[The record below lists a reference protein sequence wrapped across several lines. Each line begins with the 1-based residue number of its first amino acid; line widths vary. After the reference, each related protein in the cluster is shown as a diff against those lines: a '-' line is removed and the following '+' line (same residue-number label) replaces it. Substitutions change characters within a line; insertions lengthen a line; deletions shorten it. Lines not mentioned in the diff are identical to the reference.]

1 MRGGEN
7 VGYKVKRGSTPT
19 GSTIKDMLTAFV
31 RRMIVV
37 IIVLAVMVT
46 IGYVCFQIAYERF
59 PVFADAA
66 DDLLSMIK
74 GFYVKHGLWTTLGVI
89 SFICIG
95 VWAIGE
101 ETNRKERRKDAMNE
115 MMK

>member
-1 MRGGEN
+1 M
-7 VGYKVKRGSTPT
+7 GYKVKRGSTPT
-19 GSTIKDMLTAFV
+19 GSTITEMLASFV

-59 PVFADAA
+59 PIFADAA

-74 GFYVKHGLWTTLGVI
+74 EFYVKHGLWTTLGVI